1 MWPSLSVRWGAV
13 LETNEYKHK
22 QRLYLSEQTDGSP
35 FFPNTLVVANAEV
48 IKRRVA
54 AAEHMVFEEETRS
67 AFVKGFKT
75 IIHPGEVNKM
85 REFQASPNLLVT
97 HTDAPELL
105 VWNTETQ
112 PHRKTGPAAQRD
124 APNGGR
130 GEDGELCP
138 IAGALKPSRPDLVL
152 RGHGD
157 DAEFALDVHRE
168 GFKVASGGKDRNVLL
183 WDVSDY
189 DQGSLC
195 TNGKEG
201 SGATGNGEGVGA
213 KSGDFDGAPSLAP
226 KTTFEGHSDTVED
239 VSFHPSGASELC
251 SVGDDNALI
260 FWDARAGTKPAHK
273 VTDAHGEDVHT
284 VDWSLLDENVILTGS
299 ADATVKLWLGLSL
312 QLPLSYSLQNAALSV
327 ASCLYYLP
335 KRVLTLTS
343 FLLVSL
349 LHGTDAS
356 SARSARSAACTRS
369 RCTKTR

>member
-1 MWPSLSVRWGAV
+1 
-13 LETNEYKHK
+13 
-22 QRLYLSEQTDGSP
+22 
-35 FFPNTLVVANAEV
+35 
-48 IKRRVA
+48 
-54 AAEHMVFEEETRS
+54 
-67 AFVKGFKT
+67 
-75 IIHPGEVNKM
+75 
-85 REFQASPNLLVT
+85 
-97 HTDAPELL
+97 
-105 VWNTETQ
+105 
-112 PHRKTGPAAQRD
+112 
-124 APNGGR
+124 
-130 GEDGELCP
+130 
-138 IAGALKPSRPDLVL
+138 
-152 RGHGD
+152 
-157 DAEFALDVHRE
+157 VHRE

-312 QLPLSYSLQNAALSV
+312 QLPLSYSLQNASLSV